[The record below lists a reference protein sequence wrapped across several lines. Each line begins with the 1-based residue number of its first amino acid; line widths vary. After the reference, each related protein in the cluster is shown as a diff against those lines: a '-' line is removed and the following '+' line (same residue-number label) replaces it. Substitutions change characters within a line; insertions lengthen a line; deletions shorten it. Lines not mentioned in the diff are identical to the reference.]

1 MTDIDQAL
9 GRHFLERL
17 LAQLDADL
25 DRRRRALARSLETV
39 DQHMETAQMVS
50 VSEPT
55 LSFMMEARLG
65 GLSATIALL
74 IPWSAIAPVAGQ
86 FAAREDGSKGDRS
99 PRTTRCRSAAPS
111 ATSR

>member
-1 MTDIDQAL
+1 
-9 GRHFLERL
+9 
-17 LAQLDADL
+17 
-25 DRRRRALARSLETV
+25 
-39 DQHMETAQMVS
+39 MVS

-74 IPWSAIAPVAGQ
+74 IPWSAIAPVADQ
-86 FAAREDGSKGDRS
+86 FAAREDGARASA